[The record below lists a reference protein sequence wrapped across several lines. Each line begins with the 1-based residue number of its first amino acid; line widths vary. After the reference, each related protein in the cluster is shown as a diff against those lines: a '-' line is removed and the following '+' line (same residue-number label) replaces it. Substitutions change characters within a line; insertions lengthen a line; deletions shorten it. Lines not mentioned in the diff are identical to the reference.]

1 MRQQTRDVVHVLQ
14 EAAGLASH
22 YMSAPSQCRTNA
34 KSVPALNGICRFMED
49 DFELCGN
56 GMLALQYAV
65 AKAYAY
71 ENDWT
76 CIRFG

>member
-1 MRQQTRDVVHVLQ
+1 MR
-14 EAAGLASH
+14 SI
-22 YMSAPSQCRTNA
+22 
-34 KSVPALNGICRFMED
+34 SVPVLNRICRFMED

-56 GMLALQYAV
+56 AMLALQYAV

-76 CIRFG
+76 SIRFG

>member
-1 MRQQTRDVVHVLQ
+1 
-14 EAAGLASH
+14 
-22 YMSAPSQCRTNA
+22 
-34 KSVPALNGICRFMED
+34 MED